1 MAFDTQRR
9 HDRVARTWRFV
20 CGALFGMLVGLWCVV
35 AVYDVSRFVG
45 GIVASELLGGFL
57 SARFGVRFWEAVRH
71 LQWFVP

>member
-1 MAFDTQRR
+1 
-9 HDRVARTWRFV
+9 
-20 CGALFGMLVGLWCVV
+20 MLVGLWCVV

-45 GIVASELLGGFL
+45 GIVASGLLGGFL